1 MSRVHIS
8 LLLVMIGF
16 VVAMPPANAER
27 LPLPEVESSDIEYPN
42 VAVAWSQL
50 SARDDVEM
58 RLENGWPIVVD
69 HGSRTVWSF
78 SPPDYPAYPAVVKRQ
93 VVPVGNKSDVRM
105 SILCE
110 ASKEACDDLAIEFRL
125 LLNKALS
132 GKR

>member
-50 SARDDVEM
+50 EIRERMADC
-58 RLENGWPIVVD
+58 G
-69 HGSRTVWSF
+69 GSRF
-78 SPPDYPAYPAVVKRQ
+78 ANGLVV
-93 VVPVGNKSDVRM
+93 
-105 SILCE
+105 
-110 ASKEACDDLAIEFRL
+110 
-125 LLNKALS
+125 LS
-132 GKR
+132 A